1 MGGQRL
7 TPARRW
13 GTVILPENSAE
24 SLWQVTAPHFC
35 AGVIVGEDGII
46 KRAAP
51 ILRYVEGK
59 RLQWLK
65 TYCQHKRWEI
75 NSVCTYVIDC

>member
-1 MGGQRL
+1 MERPRPQL
-7 TPARRW
+7 VPLLMA
-13 GTVILPENSAE
+13 VFE
-24 SLWQVTAPHFC
+24 LWQVAAPHFC
-35 AGVIVGEDGII
+35 AGVIVGADGII

-75 NSVCTYVIDC
+75 NSVCIYVVDC